1 MLINEERMREVN
13 MIIASST
20 SGISDE
26 IVKYIGKLLLYA
38 EQSRRIE

>member
-20 SGISDE
+20 SRISDE
-26 IVKYIGKLLLYA
+26 IVKHIDKLLLYA
-38 EQSRRIE
+38 E